1 MKKILF
7 VLVAIAF
14 LSVTA
19 TADWFPG
26 DGFKMHFPQMPNEEG
41 YNVNATSP
49 LTLGDD
55 WQCTETGPVSDIH
68 FWGSWMEGIPGE
80 IISFNIAIYS
90 DFPDPDGPGPF
101 YSHPELMLWQQEF
114 MAGQFIERHI
124 IPDPQLFEGWYDPP
138 TSFNVYPD
146 HDNYFQYNITNITEP
161 FIQNAGE
168 IYWLVISANVV
179 DPILTHWGWKSSLD
193 HFNDDAVWG
202 EPPFIEW
209 YELYEPP
216 DFTVSM
222 DLAFVIT
229 TEPEAIPTL
238 NEWGMIILAL
248 LLLAAGT
255 IAVIRRRRL
264 ATAGDSN

>member
-7 VLVAIAF
+7 ILAAIAF
-14 LSVTA
+14 LSATA

-41 YNVNATSP
+41 YNVNATYP
-49 LTLGDD
+49 LFLGDD

-68 FWGSWMEGIPGE
+68 FWGSWLGGTPGE
-80 IISFNIAIYS
+80 IISFNVSIYS
-90 DFPDPDGPGPF
+90 DFPDPDGPEGPL
-101 YSHPELMLWQQEF
+101 YSHPELLLWQHEF
-114 MAGQFIERHI
+114 MAGEVMMRQI
-124 IPDPQLFEGWYDPP
+124 IPDPQLWEGWYDPP
-138 TSFNVYPD
+138 TGFNAYPD
-146 HDNYFQYNITNITEP
+146 HDNYWQYNIFNIPEP

-168 IYWLVISANVV
+168 IYWLVISANVF
-179 DPILTHWGWKSSLD
+179 DPEMTKWGWKSSIN

-202 EPPFIEW
+202 EQPFVDW
-209 YELYEPP
+209 YELREPP
-216 DFTVSM
+216 MFEVSM

-229 TEPEAIPTL
+229 TTPEAIPTL

-255 IAVIRRRRL
+255 IAIIRRRKL
-264 ATAGDSN
+264 AAAGEK